1 MRNRKIRAA
10 VVATILFSALQMT
23 GACAQDSAS
32 KGNSARPE
40 VGKPV
45 QAAID
50 LIRGKKGKE
59 AMARLREAQA
69 VRDRTPYE
77 NYLIERVLGQV
88 AIMNGDPATAA
99 RALEAAAASP
109 AGPEAEKRQ
118 LLAAAAGQYYQAK
131 DYRKA
136 AEIAERHFAA
146 GGTDRSLRA
155 ILIQSLYLSNNFS
168 AAIKLLSA
176 DIDAEERGGQ
186 VPSENQLQLLA
197 NAYLQQKDNT
207 GYTRAMERLV
217 SHYPKRDYWLV
228 LLQAIPTRPGY
239 SDKLAL
245 DVARLKIATE
255 TMGTTE
261 EYVEAAQLA
270 LQDGFPKEALKIIE
284 VGYAAG
290 RLGTG
295 AEATRHQRLKDMAAK
310 NHAEDL
316 KASAKDES
324 QPAGREGKVLFNEG
338 FNNVLNGK
346 TEKGLAM
353 MEQGIRMGSGFT
365 RPEQA
370 KLQLGYAYHLAGQD
384 SKAVQV
390 YRTAQGTD
398 GTSTIA
404 KLWITRLSRR

>member
-1 MRNRKIRAA
+1 MRNFRARAA
-10 VVATILFSALQMT
+10 VAAIVLLSVLQIND
-23 GACAQDSAS
+23 ASAQDATG

-50 LIRGKKGKE
+50 LLRAKKGKE

-69 VRDRTPYE
+69 VHDRTPYE
-77 NYLIERVLGQV
+77 NYLIERVIGQV

-109 AGPEAEKRQ
+109 AGPEGEKRQ

-136 AEIAERHFAA
+136 ADIAERHFAS
-146 GGTDRSLRA
+146 GGSDRSLRA

-168 AAIKLLSA
+168 AAIKLLAA

-186 VPSENQLQLLA
+186 VPEENKLQLLA
-197 NAYLQQKDNT
+197 NAYLQQKDNA
-207 GYTRAMERLV
+207 GYTRATERLV
-217 SHYPKRDYWLV
+217 SHYPKREYWLV

-245 DVARLKIATE
+245 DIARLKIETE

-270 LQDGFPKEALKIIE
+270 LQDGFPKEALKFIDL
-284 VGYAAG
+284 GYAAG

-295 AEATRHQRLKDMAAK
+295 AEAPRHQRLKDMAAK
-310 NHAEDL
+310 NQTEDL
-316 KASAKDES
+316 KAGAKDES

-346 TEKGLAM
+346 TEKGLSM
-353 MEQGIRMGSGFT
+353 MEQGIRLGTGFT

-370 KLQLGYAYHLAGQD
+370 KLQIAYAYHLAGQN

-390 YRTAQGTD
+390 YRSAQGTD
-398 GTSTIA
+398 GTSA
-404 KLWITRLSRR
+404 VARLWVIRLSRP